1 MATSLVARY
10 VQFAPVSF
18 RTLPHLDTT
27 IEDKGRNFRKT
38 SPIINMAS
46 TVSAFLSG
54 VHRNWTMFNPPA
66 HPKEQ
71 NALKFGILGAANIA

>member
-1 MATSLVARY
+1 
-10 VQFAPVSF
+10 
-18 RTLPHLDTT
+18 
-27 IEDKGRNFRKT
+27 
-38 SPIINMAS
+38 MAS